1 MYHFYGHLTLFLL
14 IAFSICSCNKE
25 KKNPALVTFDV
36 KFEELKNYQGICKN
50 NEVEEVYFFKAK
62 FNPQVKFYDLE
73 GNLRD
78 SLSLQ
83 QVEDSIG
90 RIGRFTVISK
100 DTMIAISYQSHQ
112 MVGVKRDG
120 SFIFR
125 INLDSLSAPFDDN
138 KYCFWGSFTP
148 SPINI
153 GDGIIVNLAY
163 NGKHRNEYQGTT
175 DLDYYKNSVLNRM
188 HSPLIA
194 KIEDIYSVSPQ
205 IKYGLKDYYYDKS
218 SGLTCYGTLVPNYA
232 ILNNKLFSIL
242 ANDRNIYEL
251 DANTLNIIDTIP
263 VIPQK
268 YVIPSGVKL
277 KDEPDFT
284 EDMASE
290 QELMDKC
297 HITNMLYNDK
307 NKQYY
312 IFLKT
317 GKDMSVVDEL
327 GYSFMLYVYD
337 ENFVKK
343 NQYSF
348 NSDDYNPKSAM
359 MTSKGIMIEK
369 ISKQQ
374 DYGKKTF
381 EFMDL

>member
-1 MYHFYGHLTLFLL
+1 MNINHPIAVFIFLIL
-14 IAFSICSCNKE
+14 PGFCSCKKE
-25 KKNPALVTFDV
+25 KEHPETVTFDV
-36 KFEELKNYQGICKN
+36 GFEELKNYQGICKN
-50 NEVEEVYFFKAK
+50 NEEEEVYFFKAK

-73 GNLRD
+73 GNLKD
-78 SLSLQ
+78 SISLQ
-83 QVEDSIG
+83 QIEDRIG
-90 RIGRFTVISK
+90 RIGRFTVISR

-120 SFIFR
+120 SFRFR
-125 INLDSLSAPFDDN
+125 IDLDSLSAPFDDN

-148 SPINI
+148 SPIHI
-153 GDGIIVNLAY
+153 RDHIIVNLVW
-163 NGKHRNEYQGTT
+163 NGKLRNEYQGTS
-175 DLDYYKNSVLNRM
+175 DLDYYKNSIIINCM

-194 KIEDIYSVSPQ
+194 KIEEIYSGSPK
-205 IKYGLKDYYYDKS
+205 IKQGLKDYYYNKS
-218 SGLTCYGTLVPNYA
+218 SELTCYDPIGTDYA

-242 ANDRNIYEL
+242 AVDRNIYEL

-277 KDEPDFT
+277 IPDLS
-284 EDMASE
+284 EVMAAE

-307 NKQYY
+307 KKQYY

-317 GKDMSVVDEL
+317 DKDLSAVDEL

-337 ENFVKK
+337 ENFIKK

-348 NSDDYNPKSAM
+348 NTDDYNPKSAM

-369 ISKQQ
+369 INKQQ